1 MKMIT
6 VRMIMLL
13 AGVMSVALVQVSS
26 AYAGKI
32 TMSNPT
38 SEKLSHGK
46 TLCIYEDSIHS
57 FQYVT
62 KGKCPYAKT
71 FDTDDSE

>member
-1 MKMIT
+1 
-6 VRMIMLL
+6 MIMLL
-13 AGVMSVALVQVSS
+13 AAVAVSS
-26 AYAGKI
+26 AHAGRI
-32 TMSNPT
+32 TISNPT
-38 SEKLSHGK
+38 SEKLSNGK

-71 FDTDDSE
+71 FDTEDSK

>member
-1 MKMIT
+1 MKYIK
-6 VRMIMLL
+6 IFIL
-13 AGVMSVALVQVSS
+13 AATIVAVSP
-26 AYAGKI
+26 AYAGRI
-32 TMSNPT
+32 TISNPT
-38 SEKLSHGK
+38 SEKLSNGK

-71 FDTDDSE
+71 FDTDAPE

>member
-1 MKMIT
+1 MKYTM
-6 VRMIMLL
+6 RMIILL
-13 AGVMSVALVQVSS
+13 ASAVAISP

-38 SEKLSHGK
+38 SEKLSSGK
-46 TLCIYEDSIHS
+46 TLCIYEDAIHS
-57 FQYVT
+57 FQFVT

-71 FDTDDSE
+71 FSTTEEGSE

>member
-1 MKMIT
+1 
-6 VRMIMLL
+6 MLGAML
-13 AGVMSVALVQVSS
+13 AAAVTVALVQVSP
-26 AYAGKI
+26 AYAGGRI

-38 SEKLSHGK
+38 SEKLSNGK

>member
-1 MKMIT
+1 MKYTTIFTM
-6 VRMIMLL
+6 RMIMLL
-13 AGVMSVALVQVSS
+13 AAVAAVSP
-26 AYAGKI
+26 AHAGRI
-32 TMSNPT
+32 TISNPT
-38 SEKLSHGK
+38 SEKLSNGK

-71 FDTDDSE
+71 FDTDTDG

>member
-1 MKMIT
+1 MI
-6 VRMIMLL
+6 ILL
-13 AGVMSVALVQVSS
+13 AVAVAVSVVTSS
-26 AYAGKI
+26 PAYAGGRI

-38 SEKLSHGK
+38 SEKLSNGK

-71 FDTDDSE
+71 FETEDSE

>member
-13 AGVMSVALVQVSS
+13 AGVMSVSS

>member
-1 MKMIT
+1 MI
-6 VRMIMLL
+6 ILL
-13 AGVMSVALVQVSS
+13 AVAVSVSVVTSS
-26 AYAGKI
+26 PAYAGGRI

-38 SEKLSHGK
+38 SEKLSNSK

-71 FDTDDSE
+71 FETEDSE

>member
-1 MKMIT
+1 MI
-6 VRMIMLL
+6 ILL
-13 AGVMSVALVQVSS
+13 AVAVAVSVSVSVVTS
-26 AYAGKI
+26 SPAYAGGRI

-38 SEKLSHGK
+38 SEKLSNSK

-71 FDTDDSE
+71 FETEDSE

>member
-1 MKMIT
+1 MKYIKIFILAAT
-6 VRMIMLL
+6 V
-13 AGVMSVALVQVSS
+13 VAVSP
-26 AYAGKI
+26 AYAGRI
-32 TMSNPT
+32 TISNPT
-38 SEKLSHGK
+38 SEKLSNGK

>member
-1 MKMIT
+1 MKYIKIFILAATVVAVSPAHAGRIT
-6 VRMIMLL
+6 I
-13 AGVMSVALVQVSS
+13 
-26 AYAGKI
+26 
-32 TMSNPT
+32 SNPT
-38 SEKLSHGK
+38 SEKLSNGK

-71 FDTDDSE
+71 FDTEDSK

>member
-1 MKMIT
+1 MKFTKIFTMK
-6 VRMIMLL
+6 MIMLL
-13 AGVMSVALVQVSS
+13 AAVVVSP
-26 AYAGKI
+26 AHAGRI
-32 TMSNPT
+32 TISNPT
-38 SEKLSHGK
+38 SEKLSNGK

-71 FDTDDSE
+71 FDTEDSK

>member
-1 MKMIT
+1 MKYTMK
-6 VRMIMLL
+6 MIMLL
-13 AGVMSVALVQVSS
+13 AAVSIAVVAVSP

-38 SEKLSHGK
+38 SENLSNGK
-46 TLCIYEDSIHS
+46 TLCIYEDAIHS
-57 FQYVT
+57 FQFVT

-71 FDTDDSE
+71 FDTEDSK

>member
-1 MKMIT
+1 MRAKI
-6 VRMIMLL
+6 L
-13 AGVMSVALVQVSS
+13 AGVGLIALFGLQSPT
-26 AYAGKI
+26 YAGKI

-38 SEKLSHGK
+38 SEKLSNGK
-46 TLCIYEDSIHS
+46 TLCIYEDAIHS
-57 FQYVT
+57 FQLVT

>member
-1 MKMIT
+1 
-6 VRMIMLL
+6 ML
-13 AGVMSVALVQVSS
+13 AVSVALVQVSP
-26 AYAGKI
+26 AYAGGRI

-38 SEKLSHGK
+38 SEKLSNGK

-57 FQYVT
+57 FQFVT